1 MLNMRNLGLWAL
13 ASLVAV
19 ASIGQSHAA
28 EPAVI
33 KSNGT
38 HVLNRNPT
46 ELKLSI
52 ELLGRGKTLKEA
64 LSKLKEKQTA
74 AQDMVQSLG
83 AEMESLTLDAPTT
96 TSRSSE
102 MMEKMREV
110 IQQRVRNSG
119 GPTPEGLKVQ
129 DSLTVSS
136 KLHVSWKLEGED
148 VIARLSEVT
157 ALKKKI
163 EESDIAS
170 VEGEEI
176 PLAEQELMEEA
187 EAFGYNS
194 FSSGEEVK
202 PGTPQFS
209 YRTSIT
215 PQERREA
222 LKTAF
227 ATARNNAEV
236 LAAAAGMKVTGLKSM
251 EAGGTAVFANM
262 QNYYRYG
269 GGYRE
274 ESDAEVEAD
283 PLQAA
288 SPKYAEIPFVFVIS
302 AQFNV
307 EPADSDSK

>member
-1 MLNMRNLGLWAL
+1 MLNLRNLALWAFAIL
-13 ASLVAV
+13 AMVT
-19 ASIGQSHAA
+19 SIDQTWAT
-28 EPAVI
+28 EPGVI
-33 KSNGT
+33 KSDGT
-38 HVLNRNPT
+38 HILKRNPA

-74 AQDMVQSLG
+74 AQDIVQALG
-83 AEMESLTLDAPTT
+83 AEMDSLTFDDPTT

-110 IQQRVRNSG
+110 IRSRVRNSG

-129 DSLTVSS
+129 ETITVSS
-136 KLHVSWKLEGED
+136 KLQIHWKLQAED
-148 VIARLSEVT
+148 VIAKLEEVT
-157 ALKKKI
+157 ALRKKI
-163 EESDIAS
+163 EESDIAG

-176 PLAEQELMEEA
+176 SLADQELMEEA

-194 FSSGEEVK
+194 FSSGEEIK
-202 PGTPQFS
+202 PGTPQIS
-209 YRTSIT
+209 YRASIT
-215 PQERREA
+215 SQERRDA
-222 LKTAF
+222 LKAAF
-227 ATARNNAEV
+227 ATARSNAAE
-236 LAAAAGMKVTGLKSM
+236 LAAAAGMKVTGLRSM
-251 EAGGTAVFANM
+251 EANSSGLSPNL

-274 ESDAEVEAD
+274 ESDADVETD

-288 SPKYAEIPFVFVIS
+288 SPKFAEIPFVFVIS

-307 EPADSDSK
+307 VAEESDGN